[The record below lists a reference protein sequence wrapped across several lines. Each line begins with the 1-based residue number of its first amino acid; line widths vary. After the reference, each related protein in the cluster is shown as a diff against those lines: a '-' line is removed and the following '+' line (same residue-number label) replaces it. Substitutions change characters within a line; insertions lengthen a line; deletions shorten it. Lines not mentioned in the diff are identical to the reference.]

1 MSSKK
6 LPTFN
11 DDTDDEEA
19 FDVAKTSSKK
29 AAGTSSKKSIP
40 INVTIPSAPPSDE
53 HAPSSPSQQHHDS
66 HAVEIP
72 PTRVPD
78 WLLDHIEYVFKIRQR
93 KTTVEMELF
102 TGVIQ
107 FISCVYVLP
116 VVPDQ
121 MKRAGYDEVD
131 SIMATTVT
139 CAIGCIIG
147 AFLTDMPFIIA
158 PPTSVSIF
166 FAVSMQ
172 QSGFTSKEGNAGLLI
187 AGAAL
192 AFLGFVPPVGR
203 FFTKLIP
210 DSIQAAISVGIGLI
224 TALAG
229 ATEINL
235 VVRGKYTILDM
246 GELTTEI
253 VVAIAN
259 LIIVAVMLHYHVKG
273 AFCCGLFVG
282 TLLWWIIDNAWPNS
296 FAAQPETKNSA
307 GDASDP
313 DIVLLVFNLFF
324 LFILTLNGLAR
335 SLSDLGG
342 LTKSNGSIP
351 RGKFLFIVTGLT
363 TMLSAYMSGPPVLIS
378 PETAAG
384 IKAGARTGL
393 STLVCG
399 ILFGIATFFSP
410 LFASVP
416 PAGTAPLLIMV
427 GVMMFGNGKRI
438 DWANYKVAVPAYCV
452 LFFIP
457 FTYSILRGVA
467 FGYVIYIMIGLFTG
481 DMIDNTLNFIEEY
494 RTQPWFTK
502 QKAKPLSQ
510 AEDVDKYDMEDVD
523 LDETAHPAPNLDD
536 GKKRNI
542 LQRTMLKIN
551 EILDAQDIKGD
562 TNITSTPEQGNMY

>member
-139 CAIGCIIG
+139 CAI
-147 AFLTDMPFIIA
+147 
-158 PPTSVSIF
+158 
-166 FAVSMQ
+166 VSMQ

-307 GDASDP
+307 G
-313 DIVLLVFNLFF
+313 
-324 LFILTLNGLAR
+324 
-335 SLSDLGG
+335 
-342 LTKSNGSIP
+342 
-351 RGKFLFIVTGLT
+351 LT

-378 PETAAG
+378 PETAA
-384 IKAGARTGL
+384 
-393 STLVCG
+393 
-399 ILFGIATFFSP
+399 
-410 LFASVP
+410 
-416 PAGTAPLLIMV
+416 
-427 GVMMFGNGKRI
+427 
-438 DWANYKVAVPAYCV
+438 
-452 LFFIP
+452 
-457 FTYSILRGVA
+457 
-467 FGYVIYIMIGLFTG
+467 
-481 DMIDNTLNFIEEY
+481 EY